1 MAVEVQS
8 AEIRQE
14 AFPAKGIHWPIVM
27 LLMALCFISHL
38 NRISMS
44 VAGDERIMSQFAID
58 PKKMGTIYSAFLLV
72 YTIFMIPGGFF
83 IDKVGPRTALGV
95 MGLATAGF
103 CALTGVAGLFCQT
116 AGQIWISLLMV
127 RGLMGL
133 VTTPLHP
140 GAARAVGLWTAIEKR
155 SRVNGL
161 ITGAALLGIAC
172 TYKIFGTLIDS
183 IGWPK
188 AFLVTGAVIAAIT
201 VVWLWVSRQR
211 AAVSASTSP
220 TETRALTLTFGE

>member
-44 VAGDERIMSQFAID
+44 VAGEERIMSQFAID

-83 IDKVGPRTALGV
+83 IDRFGPRIALAA
-95 MGLATAGF
+95 MGLGSAAF
-103 CALTGVAGLFCQT
+103 CTLTGVAGLFCNT
-116 AGQIWISLLMV
+116 ASQIWISLLV
-127 RGLMGL
+127 
-133 VTTPLHP
+133 
-140 GAARAVGLWTAIEKR
+140 
-155 SRVNGL
+155 
-161 ITGAALLGIAC
+161 
-172 TYKIFGTLIDS
+172 
-183 IGWPK
+183 
-188 AFLVTGAVIAAIT
+188 
-201 VVWLWVSRQR
+201 
-211 AAVSASTSP
+211 
-220 TETRALTLTFGE
+220 